1 MLELLPEQSAVRVGR
16 RDVAVT
22 PTEYRLLALFLGEP
36 GRVFSRQ
43 ELIREVIGGPVAER
57 TVDVYVKELRRK
69 LGPYGLQ
76 IETVRGRG
84 YRYPS

>member
-1 MLELLPEQSAVRVGR
+1 MFELLPDLSAVRVGGR
-16 RDVAVT
+16 QVALT
-22 PTEYRLLALFLGEP
+22 PTEYRLLTLFLSEP
-36 GRVFSRQ
+36 GRVFSRE
-43 ELIREVIGGPVAER
+43 ELIGQVIGGPVAER

-69 LGPYGLQ
+69 LGPYGLR